1 MTVDLERGF
10 TLALGGGGAR
20 GWAHIGV
27 ARALEAAS
35 LAPHAIVGTSM
46 GAIVGAGISLG
57 YPAERMEAMAR
68 RTPVYRLIGR
78 RSRYALFDSRPV
90 LERMCHDL
98 GNPRLEDL
106 PIPMAITAYDLVTGT
121 TTAIRD
127 GDLLGALTRSI
138 AVPLFFAPTHDG
150 DAVWCDAGPWE
161 AVPVSVA
168 RALWPELPVV
178 GVRVDAPKPSIL
190 GSPLGARFLR
200 AVAGR
205 LGSAGEALTARR
217 YLSLLAARWADPV
230 HEEPADLLISP
241 RLGLTTAWQFSR
253 IGPMVERGER
263 DATLALREASV
274 HG

>member
-127 GDLLGALTRSI
+127 GDLLEALTRSI

-205 LGSAGEALTARR
+205 LGSAGEVLTARR

-241 RLGLTTAWQFSR
+241 RLGLTSAWQFSR

>member
-57 YPAERMEAMAR
+57 YPAGRMEAMAR

-127 GDLLGALTRSI
+127 GELLEALTRSI

-150 DAVWCDAGPWE
+150 AAVWCDAGPWE

-217 YLSLLAARWADPV
+217 YLSLLAARWAEPV

-274 HG
+274 LG

>member
-57 YPAERMEAMAR
+57 YPAARMEAMAR

-90 LERMCHDL
+90 LERMCADL

-127 GDLLGALTRSI
+127 GALLEALTRSI

-205 LGSAGEALTARR
+205 LGGAGEALTARR
-217 YLSLLAARWADPV
+217 YLSLLAARWAEPV

-263 DATLALREASV
+263 DARLALREASV